1 MQEEWRY
8 WNEIAAMALLQQG
21 ERGGLRFSERIPEFP
36 RFQSDARSPAPS
48 ARAACS
54 GMNACS
60 VPRRRGLKGSLY
72 EAERG
77 EWGGGKTLGRRKRR
91 EGGVVLKGQRWC
103 ELRGFWLAGVF
114 QPHTLSVH
122 RPKSHFISQS
132 TYYCSAWN
140 VIYSRFLANTQCLD
154 LRRRCPVSHFMVFNH
169 LLQSFN
175 VFMEE

>member
-1 MQEEWRY
+1 
-8 WNEIAAMALLQQG
+8 MALLQQG

-72 EAERG
+72 VAERG
-77 EWGGGKTLGRRKRR
+77 EVGGKKTLGRRKRR

-103 ELRGFWLAGVF
+103 ELRGPPPQISLYLSIYLLLKYMKRDLFTIFGKHTVF
-114 QPHTLSVH
+114 GLEEAVP
-122 RPKSHFISQS
+122 
-132 TYYCSAWN
+132 
-140 VIYSRFLANTQCLD
+140 
-154 LRRRCPVSHFMVFNH
+154 
-169 LLQSFN
+169 SFS
-175 VFMEE
+175 FYGF